1 MKKAFTMIELI
12 FVIVILGILASVAIP
27 KMGSAKNNADISKG
41 KTDVATIRSAILTER
56 QSQLIKGNNSFIE
69 KLSSDNDILFTGD
82 SDNDRTLLS
91 YGIASG
97 TTDGKWSKDNDTTYQ
112 FHTNT
117 LSIEFKYDKATG
129 KFSCTRGDG
138 TTDTQKICRKLV
150 D

>member
-12 FVIVILGILASVAIP
+12 FVIVILGILAAVAVP

-69 KLSSDNDILFTGD
+69 KLSSDNAVLFTGD
-82 SDNDRTLLS
+82 SDKGRELLT
-91 YGIASG
+91 YGIAAG
-97 TTDGKWSKDNDTTYQ
+97 TTDGKWSKDDDTTYQ
-112 FHTNT
+112 FHTNS
-117 LSIEFKYDKATG
+117 LSIEFDYNKTTG
-129 KFSCTRGDG
+129 IFGCDRGDG
-138 TTDTQKICRKLV
+138 TTDAQKTCRKLV